1 MGANVDVG
9 VLQVLSTLLR
19 WWTVGALHRA
29 CCFVGGLWERYI
41 VIAAWL
47 VDCWSVTSCFLLRWW
62 TVGVL
67 HRACCFVG
75 GLWEC
80 YIARAVRFRPHLTK
94 HVPRLSKELPKLVH
108 I

>member
-41 VIAAWL
+41 VPAASL
-47 VDCWSVTSCFLLRWW
+47 VDCRSVTSCLLLGWW
-62 TVGVL
+62 TVGAL

-75 GLWEC
+75 GLLER
-80 YIARAVRFRPHLTK
+80 YIVLAA
-94 HVPRLSKELPKLVH
+94 SLVDCGSVTS
-108 I
+108 